1 MITKLL
7 QQPLLTWKEII
18 ILVDYL
24 MWQLQYHLCRSA
36 WRWYVALVGGLE
48 VFHFHHHNVHGKIH
62 CSFTRFFFS
71 EILNIDEGWYI
82 PTKELYILYM
92 YINTKGILYWNW
104 YWTTWNIPSNIQ
116 KVKLPCWWNLKIL
129 SHTIPSRL
137 IVHIISSTHLWSI
150 YFCYDIYY
158 LIHVSIYMF
167 VISVRL
173 YIGLFVPLV
182 HCFLSEICI

>member
-1 MITKLL
+1 MILECNTSLISIKKNASPIKQLGWNLHARTTHWQISVNKLFLITKLL

-62 CSFTRFFFS
+62 CSFTRYFFFS

-92 YINTKGILYWNW
+92 YINTKGILYW
-104 YWTTWNIPSNIQ
+104 
-116 KVKLPCWWNLKIL
+116 KC
-129 SHTIPSRL
+129 
-137 IVHIISSTHLWSI
+137 
-150 YFCYDIYY
+150 
-158 LIHVSIYMF
+158 
-167 VISVRL
+167 
-173 YIGLFVPLV
+173 
-182 HCFLSEICI
+182 